1 MVFKLDVNYSEE
13 ELKFIR
19 EHNCNILDKIK
30 LSKTDFSEN
39 EYPRRVFQYGSA
51 YIAEI
56 PDDESDGLVW
66 AVLGKR
72 KGIYH
77 ISSIY
82 DNLASLEHG
91 L

>member
-56 PDDESDGLVW
+56 PDNESDGLVW
-66 AVLGKR
+66 TVLGKW

-82 DNLASLEHG
+82 DSLASLEHG

>member
-1 MVFKLDVNYSEE
+1 MC
-13 ELKFIR
+13 IR
-19 EHNCNILDKIK
+19 D
-30 LSKTDFSEN
+30 
-39 EYPRRVFQYGSA
+39 RYGSA

-66 AVLGKR
+66 AVLGKW

-82 DNLASLEHG
+82 DSLASLEHG